1 MGICQLL
8 FYHMKRLKAGIM
20 EAIQK
25 DAAIKKNMSGV
36 KNKFLV
42 FSGKGGGGK
51 TTTSV
56 NLAYSIMSKGYNV
69 GLLDI
74 DIHGPDVIKIMG
86 LDDARLE
93 GEGDRIEPIKP
104 FPSMKVI
111 STALILEDEDTPV
124 IWRGPLK
131 MKLIKQYL
139 SDVNW
144 GELDYLII
152 DSPPGTGDEPL
163 SITQLLPDLDG
174 GIIVTTPQDLATL
187 DARKSIKFAQQ
198 LNLKY
203 IGVIENMSGF
213 ICPHCGKRVDIFKTG
228 GGYRI
233 ASEMKVDFLGRV
245 PYDIQLMSLSDEGHI
260 YIKDNKNGTQVSEAY
275 RHISDRIINLK

>member
-1 MGICQLL
+1 MDTTT
-8 FYHMKRLKAGIM
+8 KDD
-20 EAIQK
+20 AIVR
-25 DAAIKKNMSGV
+25 NMAGV
-36 KNKFLV
+36 KKKFMV
-42 FSGKGGGGK
+42 FSGKGGVGK
-51 TTTSV
+51 TTTAV
-56 NLAYSIMSKGYNV
+56 NLAYSIMSKGHNV

-74 DIHGPDVIKIMG
+74 DIHGPDVIKMMG
-86 LDDARLE
+86 LENARLE
-93 GEGDRIEPIKP
+93 GAGDRIEPLKP
-104 FPSMKVI
+104 FPGMKVM
-111 STALILEDEDTPV
+111 STALIIESEDTPV

-187 DARKSIKFAQQ
+187 DASKSIRFAQE
-198 LNLKY
+198 LGLKY

-213 ICPHCGKRVDIFKTG
+213 LCPHCGKRVDIFKTG
-228 GGYRI
+228 GGCRI
-233 ASEMKVDFLGRV
+233 ASEMGVDFLGRV
-245 PYDIQLMSLSDEGHI
+245 PYDMQVMSLSDEGHI

-275 RHISDRIINLK
+275 KHISNRIINLK